1 MEENDDI
8 ARKLAALA
16 ATTTQYREDGARVLS
31 RGVIPPPLQALLT
44 EIDETVLLRKLV
56 FRRAGTTLSLL
67 VAGRRLLGIAETSE
81 DIATAETTEL
91 IMVPLESGDRAQLAA
106 LTALVDRFENASG
119 PLTVQTAETERPG
132 SQVESGLSV
141 QSLAQAW
148 SVDLNAEPGS
158 PLGTF
163 LQICGR
169 HLEGSLRRT
178 PDGKIEET
186 GSTAHGPQLKT
197 ILQSTGPAL
206 ALGISGIRRG
216 LPEARLMMC
225 GTSADGAVQVAF
237 AETADEA
244 AVLVFP
250 SGSIG
255 SILSAWS
262 ETQG

>member
-1 MEENDDI
+1 MDENEDI

-16 ATTTQYREDGARVLS
+16 ATSTQYREDGARVLS
-31 RGVIPPPLQALLT
+31 RGIIPPPLQAMLT
-44 EIDETVLLRKLV
+44 EIDETVLLRKLI
-56 FRRAGTTLSLL
+56 FQRAETMLALI

-81 DIATAETTEL
+81 DIATSETKDLEMT
-91 IMVPLESGDRAQLAA
+91 PLETGDRAQLAA
-106 LTALVDRFENASG
+106 LTALMNRFENASG
-119 PLTVQTAETERPG
+119 PVTIRTAETERPG

-169 HLEGSLRRT
+169 HLEASVRRT
-178 PDGKIEET
+178 PDGKVEET
-186 GSTAHGPQLKT
+186 GGTDHSSDLKK
-197 ILQSTGPAL
+197 ILKSTGPAL
-206 ALGISGIRRG
+206 TVGISGIRRG
-216 LPEARLMMC
+216 LPEARLAIC
-225 GTSADGAVQVAF
+225 GHSGPDAFQVGF
-237 AETADEA
+237 AETEEEA
-244 AVLVFP
+244 AVLLFRAETL
-250 SGSIG
+250 G